1 MMIKSGKPR
10 KQRFFRFNAAMHQRQ
25 HFVHAHIDKALRQRL
40 GVGVRAVQISKGD
53 TVRVVSGKNRGKSGK
68 ITRVDM
74 RKGRVYIDSL
84 KRKNA
89 KGKEF
94 DVPTASSSVY
104 ITDLNLADRYRAD
117 KLKVK
122 VAEERARPKTA
133 RPQEAEKPLPNK

>member
-25 HFVHAHIDKALRQRL
+25 HFVHAHIDKSLRQKL
-40 GVGVRAVQISKGD
+40 GVKVRAVQISKGD
-53 TVRVVSGKNRGKSGK
+53 TVKVVSGKNRGKSGK

-94 DVPTASSSVY
+94 EVPTASSSVY
-104 ITDLNLADRYRAD
+104 ITDLNLADKYRAGKL
-117 KLKVK
+117 KLKVT
-122 VAEERARPKTA
+122 EEKARVRAAT
-133 RPQEAEKPLPNK
+133 EAEKPVLDK